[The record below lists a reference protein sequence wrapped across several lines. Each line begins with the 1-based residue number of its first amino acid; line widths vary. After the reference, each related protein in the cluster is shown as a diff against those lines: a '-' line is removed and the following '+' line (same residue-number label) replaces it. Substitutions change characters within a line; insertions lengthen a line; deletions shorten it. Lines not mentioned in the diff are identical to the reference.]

1 MKLRLIIPES
11 YIGSNLFFWRKVVNY
26 EKLNLPPQ
34 DEKLKNVEEAPDL
47 LRQIY
52 FIGHNIK
59 LLRDQAIE
67 ESKSA

>member
-1 MKLRLIIPES
+1 MNRE
-11 YIGSNLFFWRKVVNY
+11 RV
-26 EKLNLPPQ
+26 NLPPQ
-34 DEKLKNVEEAPDL
+34 DEKLKNIEEAPDL

>member
-1 MKLRLIIPES
+1 M
-11 YIGSNLFFWRKVVNY
+11 NY

-34 DEKLKNVEEAPDL
+34 DEKLKNIEEVPDL

-59 LLRDQAIE
+59 LLRDHSCE
-67 ESKSA
+67 DSKCA

>member
-1 MKLRLIIPES
+1 MKLQLIIPEN
-11 YIGSNLFFWRKVVNY
+11 YIGFNLFFGRKVVNH
-26 EKLNLPPQ
+26 ERVNLPPQ
-34 DEKLKNVEEAPDL
+34 DEKLKNVEEVPDL
-47 LRQIY
+47 LKQIY

>member
-1 MKLRLIIPES
+1 M
-11 YIGSNLFFWRKVVNY
+11 NY